1 LLACKSLVIFLVDG
15 QRFLVSRVN
24 YVLQDFI
31 EHYRERGKH
40 LNSRDLIEIERL
52 QRSPV
57 IVTGSFL
64 LKKLR
69 PYFIPFYETRKNGKQ
84 TGF

>member
-1 LLACKSLVIFLVDG
+1 MVIFLVDG
-15 QRFLVSRVN
+15 QRFLIFRIS

-31 EHYRERGKH
+31 EHCREREIY
-40 LNSRDLIEIERL
+40 LNSRDLMEIERL
-52 QRSPV
+52 QRSPRR
-57 IVTGSFL
+57 VTDIFL

-69 PYFIPFYETRKNGKQ
+69 PYFVPFYETRKNGKQ